1 MENKDILIIGA
12 GIAGISAGMYAA
24 RSGMKVAVIDEAGCG
39 GQVLQIDNLE
49 NYPGVFPAVN
59 GYDFMENA
67 KKQALSFGAEIIQTQ
82 ATAIDKKENKF
93 FVSTP
98 KGTFSASALIYATGA
113 EHKTLGVKGEKE
125 FAGAGVSYCAVC
137 DGPFFRNKTVTV
149 IGGGDS
155 AGTEALYLANLA
167 AKVHIIHRRD
177 EFRMVKSVSERLF
190 SNPKIEVHLN
200 STVKEIKGNGKVSSV
215 QIENTLTK
223 ENTEI
228 PTDGVFIFVGMS
240 PKTELLEMLKK
251 DEGGYIVTNEKM
263 ETVIPGLFIAGD
275 VRSKPLRQIV
285 TAAND
290 GAIAAHS
297 AAEYVKS
304 L

>member
-67 KKQALSFGAEIIQTQ
+67 KKQALSFGAEIIQTS
-82 ATAIDKKENKF
+82 ATSIDKKDNKF

-98 KGTFSASALIYATGA
+98 KGTFSAPALIYATGA

-137 DGPFFRNKTVTV
+137 DGPFFRNKIVTV

-177 EFRMVKSVSERLF
+177 EFRMVKSKNR
-190 SNPKIEVHLN
+190 
-200 STVKEIKGNGKVSSV
+200 SS
-215 QIENTLTK
+215 
-223 ENTEI
+223 
-228 PTDGVFIFVGMS
+228 P
-240 PKTELLEMLKK
+240 
-251 DEGGYIVTNEKM
+251 
-263 ETVIPGLFIAGD
+263 
-275 VRSKPLRQIV
+275 
-285 TAAND
+285 
-290 GAIAAHS
+290 
-297 AAEYVKS
+297 
-304 L
+304 

>member
-67 KKQALSFGAEIIQTQ
+67 KKQALSFGAEIIQTS
-82 ATAIDKKENKF
+82 ATSIDKKDNKF

-98 KGTFSASALIYATGA
+98 KGTFSAPALIYATGA

-167 AKVHIIHRRD
+167 AKVHIVHRRD

-200 STVKEIKGNGKVSSV
+200 STVKEIKGSGKVSSI

-240 PKTELLEMLKK
+240 PKTELVEMLKK

-285 TAAND
+285 TAASD